1 MKKILKKN
9 QVIITSLAVLIAVAG
24 YLNFAD
30 VDLGLKN
37 KEASAD
43 SSSILEDVD
52 YDLTDETALLD
63 ENGADSSLTD
73 VQDQTTS
80 TPGEAVLTAASD
92 FAAQARIDREQI
104 RSQNKADLQ
113 AIINN
118 QDLGDDQKQ
127 EAVSTMVSMA
137 DLTEKESAAEL
148 LLEAKGFENVI
159 VNLTGETADV
169 VVPEADLTDAKR
181 AQIEDIVKRKT
192 GIAPENIVI
201 TPLNES
207 EEELVNKDE
216 SLETSVDIDD
226 DTTVNP

>member
-80 TPGEAVLTAASD
+80 TPGEAV
-92 FAAQARIDREQI
+92 EQI

-169 VVPEADLTDAKR
+169 VVTEADLTDAKR

>member
-1 MKKILKKN
+1 MKKIFRKN

-24 YLNFAD
+24 YLNFED
-30 VDLGLKN
+30 VDLGLKD
-37 KEASAD
+37 KEASTD
-43 SSSILEDVD
+43 SSSILDEVD

-63 ENGADSSLTD
+63 ENGADSTLTG
-73 VQDQTTS
+73 VTDQTTS

-92 FAAQARIDREQI
+92 FAAQAKLSREQI

-113 AIINN
+113 SIINN
-118 QDLGDDQKQ
+118 QELGDEQKQ

-169 VVPEADLTDAKR
+169 VVPQADLSDAKR

-207 EEELVNKDE
+207 EEELTDKDA

-226 DTTVNP
+226 DTP

>member
-1 MKKILKKN
+1 MKKIFRKN
-9 QVIITSLAVLIAVAG
+9 QVIITSLAVLITVAG

-30 VDLGLKN
+30 VDLGLKD
-37 KEASAD
+37 KEASTD
-43 SSSILEDVD
+43 SSSILDEVD

-63 ENGADSSLTD
+63 ENGADSTLTG
-73 VQDQTTS
+73 VTDQTTS

-92 FAAQARIDREQI
+92 FAAQAKLSREQI

-113 AIINN
+113 SIINN
-118 QDLGDDQKQ
+118 QELGDEQKQ

-169 VVPEADLTDAKR
+169 VVPQADLSDAKR

-207 EEELVNKDE
+207 EEELTDKDA

-226 DTTVNP
+226 DTP